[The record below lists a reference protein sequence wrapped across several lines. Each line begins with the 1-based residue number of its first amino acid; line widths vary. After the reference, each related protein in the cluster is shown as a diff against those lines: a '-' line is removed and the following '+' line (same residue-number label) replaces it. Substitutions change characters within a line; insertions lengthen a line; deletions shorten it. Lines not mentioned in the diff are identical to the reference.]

1 MRLDHAARRYLGTP
15 FLHQGR
21 DPTRG
26 IDCIGLLVAAAKDC
40 GLHGLAAH
48 DFTGYARNPAAQ
60 VLESRLSAALSSA
73 DDLQPGYIVSV
84 DFFGKTRHVGIIGEH
99 CGRLTIIHTYNR
111 PSKVIE
117 HGIDE
122 KWLRRIKGIY
132 RVEAAA

>member
-1 MRLDHAARRYLGTP
+1 MGLDEAARRYLGTP

-21 DPTRG
+21 DPSRG

-40 GLHGLAAH
+40 GLHWLAAH
-48 DFTGYARNPAAQ
+48 DFAGYDRNPAAH
-60 VLESRLSAALSSA
+60 VLESRLASALSSA
-73 DDLQPGYIVSV
+73 DDLKPGCIVSL

-117 HGIDE
+117 HGIDA
-122 KWLRRIKGIY
+122 KWRRRITGIY
-132 RVEAAA
+132 QVEASL